1 MLRPAS
7 DFPSHFTSKLTCLSR
22 LRCGA
27 PLVPSE
33 APMGLS
39 RRGRVCVCI
48 SSSFRLTCLL
58 FLLPS
63 LVFSFTLLEEDARG
77 LPPFRKP
84 STFFSLSW
92 HLSASNS
99 VVGPVSRFL
108 ASHQVD
114 ILSLLP
120 RWFFHCSSEH
130 GRGRTTT
137 GAPLGYRLTSSAGEK
152 REGGGEA
159 ACPSLQGRMEVCW
172 RWKRPS
178 PLVGWRRRGKGG
190 EGWHDTT

>member
-1 MLRPAS
+1 MPRSFPPKLRWAY
-7 DFPSHFTSKLTCLSR
+7 
-22 LRCGA
+22 
-27 PLVPSE
+27 LVE
-33 APMGLS
+33 G
-39 RRGRVCVCI
+39 VCVCI

-152 REGGGEA
+152 RGGGGCVPFLAGEDGGVLEVEEA
-159 ACPSLQGRMEVCW
+159 FSS
-172 RWKRPS
+172 RWLETER
-178 PLVGWRRRGKGG
+178 KGG
-190 EGWHDTT
+190 GGLA